1 MRDTRSVAAAETAAG
16 KYRRHVSGPPLTGAK
31 GGPAML
37 LERLTYPDA
46 FPMNITVAK
55 ITEDPLHYHL
65 DIEIV
70 YVLRGS
76 VRLKNG
82 YCCYDLREGDIF
94 TNSGHEVHSITDASE
109 DNVVAQIQIS
119 THYYSQFF
127 PSLSRA
133 CYRTYSRK
141 PGGKKHDRLRELL
154 LQLLLKYT
162 VCGFNYRN
170 ECIYLMVDTIKHLNK
185 YFNLFAFD
193 KDVVVG
199 FEKSNPVAI
208 ERISRICQ
216 YIYQYYADNIT
227 LEDLSEMEHLNS
239 FYLSHLI
246 KSFTGMSFRD
256 FLCFARVE
264 WSEIPLLDSDAKIS
278 RIAREVGFST
288 TAYYRKYFEKW
299 FGRTPEDHRTH
310 YMPLVKSDLRSAV
323 LEPLPPNEAA
333 VLIRRGY
340 ANYHLKKGE
349 EAVISSINLDIDVDA
364 ESAPLGYFEKN
375 LTVIVTADDY
385 RALGLR
391 MFVLLESL
399 APRQVILL
407 QREEDRPELLSTV
420 LRLLKTA
427 GCAAKK
433 QTAGTGWT
441 RGVSA
446 AYDSILCPLSLF
458 RHCLRADISQL
469 DVFLRDTDGGDG
481 VLQGQSSLVT
491 AGGICK
497 PSFYFCQALSR
508 TRGSIISQS
517 NQHCVIREPRNG
529 RTALKLFA
537 CNASEGLLD
546 LCQSGMDA
554 EQVKSAINDFK
565 DEIHVGMNIR
575 LLPGMYS
582 VVKYSLNREE
592 NIFGY
597 MANMDF
603 PGGPAAFPVHCPEL
617 FSAAPALEMYR
628 DDVRTVLNITFPIKG
643 AGVRM
648 AVIRPMAPPQ
658 KESG

>member
-1 MRDTRSVAAAETAAG
+1 
-16 KYRRHVSGPPLTGAK
+16 
-31 GGPAML
+31 ML

-76 VRLKNG
+76 VQLKNG
-82 YCCYDLREGDIF
+82 YCCYSLQEGDIF

-127 PSLSRA
+127 PNLSRA

-162 VCGFNYRN
+162 VRGFNYRN
-170 ECIYLMVDTIKHLNK
+170 ECIYLMADTIKHLNK

-193 KDVVVG
+193 KNVVVG

-246 KSFTGMSFRD
+246 KSFTGMSFRE

-278 RIAREVGFST
+278 RISREVGFST

-299 FGRTPEDHRTH
+299 FGLSPEMHRAR
-310 YMPLVKSDLRSAV
+310 YMPLVKSDLRPAI
-323 LEPLPPNEAA
+323 LEPLSPDEAA
-333 VLIRRGY
+333 ALIKRGY

-364 ESAPLGYFEKN
+364 GSAPLGHFEKD

-391 MFVLLESL
+391 MFALLEDL

-407 QREEDRPELLSTV
+407 QRENDRPELLSTV
-420 LRLLKTA
+420 LRLLKV
-427 GCAAKK
+427 GGFKAKK
-433 QTAGTGWT
+433 RPSDGGGA
-441 RGVSA
+441 RDVSA
-446 AYDSILCPLSLF
+446 AYDSILCPIYLF
-458 RHCLRADISQL
+458 RHCLKSDAPQME
-469 DVFLRDTDGGDG
+469 VFLRDTDGGDG
-481 VLQGQSSLVT
+481 VLQGQSALVT
-491 AGGICK
+491 AGGIRK
-497 PSFYFCQALSR
+497 PSFYFYQAVSH
-508 TRGSIISQS
+508 TRGSVISQS
-517 NQHCVIREPRNG
+517 DQHCVIRETGNG
-529 RTALKLFA
+529 RISLKLFA
-537 CNASEGLLD
+537 CNASEQLLE
-546 LCQSGMDA
+546 LYQSGA
-554 EQVKSAINDFK
+554 AAGQVKNAVNDFK
-565 DEIHVGMNIR
+565 DEINVDMSIR
-575 LLPGMYS
+575 LLPGTYS

-597 MANMDF
+597 MANMGF
-603 PGGPAAFPVHCPEL
+603 HGGFGAAHIPCPEL
-617 FSAAPALEMYR
+617 FSAAPALEIYP

-643 AGVRM
+643 AGIQM
-648 AVIRPMAPPQ
+648 AVIRPMTPAQKSPAPAGL
-658 KESG
+658 E

>member
-1 MRDTRSVAAAETAAG
+1 
-16 KYRRHVSGPPLTGAK
+16 
-31 GGPAML
+31 ML
-37 LERLTYPDA
+37 LERLSYPDA

-94 TNSGHEVHSITDASE
+94 TNSGHEVHSITDASG

-127 PSLSRA
+127 PNLSKA

-278 RIAREVGFST
+278 RISREVGFST

-299 FGRTPEDHRTH
+299 FGLSPEAHRAR
-310 YMPLVKSDLRSAV
+310 YMPLVKSDLRPAV
-323 LEPLPPNEAA
+323 LEPLPPGEAA
-333 VLIRRGY
+333 ALIKRGY

-364 ESAPLGYFEKN
+364 ESAPLGHFEKD

-391 MFVLLESL
+391 MFALLESL

-420 LRLLKTA
+420 FRLLKT
-427 GCAAKK
+427 GGFTIKK
-433 QTAGTGWT
+433 QLSDGGVQ
-441 RGVSA
+441 GVSA
-446 AYDSILCPLSLF
+446 AYDSILWPICLF
-458 RHCLRADISQL
+458 RHCLKS
-469 DVFLRDTDGGDG
+469 DVPQMEVLLRDTDGGDG
-481 VLQGQSSLVT
+481 VLQGQSALVT

-497 PSFYFCQALSR
+497 PSFYFYQAVSR

-517 NQHCVIREPRNG
+517 NQHCVIRESRNG
-529 RTALKLFA
+529 RISLKLFA
-537 CNASEGLLD
+537 CNAGEQLLD
-546 LCQSGMDA
+546 LCQKGTAA
-554 EQVKSAINDFK
+554 EQLKNAINDFK
-565 DEIHVGMNIR
+565 DEINVGMSIR

-582 VVKYSLNREE
+582 VVKYSLDREE

-603 PGGPAAFPVHCPEL
+603 PSGPGAVPLPCPEL
-617 FSAAPALEMYR
+617 FSAAPALEMYP

-643 AGVRM
+643 VGIQM